1 MKKMLNDKLV
11 DMSKEEI
18 ESVKAYQEKMKKE
31 RDAYLAIKNKKE
43 TNKVSAISKLKSLG
57 LTDDEINALTGAS

>member
-18 ESVKAYQEKMKKE
+18 ESVKTYQEKMKKE
-31 RDAYLAIKNKKE
+31 RDAYLATKNKKE
-43 TNKVSAISKLKSLG
+43 TNKVSAINKLKSLG
-57 LTDDEINALTGAS
+57 LTDDEISALTGAS

>member
-1 MKKMLNDKLV
+1 MKKMLNGKLV

-31 RDAYLAIKNKKE
+31 KDARIATKTAKE
-43 TNKVSAISKLKSLG
+43 TNEASAITKLKALG
-57 LTDDEINALTGAS
+57 LTDDEIVAIRNV